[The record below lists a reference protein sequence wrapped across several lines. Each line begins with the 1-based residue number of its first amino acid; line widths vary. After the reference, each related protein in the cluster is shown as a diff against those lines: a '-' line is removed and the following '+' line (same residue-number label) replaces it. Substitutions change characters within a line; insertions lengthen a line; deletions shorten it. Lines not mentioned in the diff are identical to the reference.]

1 MNGPSAF
8 LLLNIFDGETQ
19 LSLWAD
25 NPQYCDP
32 TLGILTLFSPKSYI
46 LNSLLQCTEA
56 TEAHFWSAEFKLGC
70 RPSIGKSR
78 DQVHH
83 NNNVFFKPG
92 IMKFIGKVCVSNT
105 FSVDMK

>member
-1 MNGPSAF
+1 MTNNKTTMLRIPASYEAKIAKICNFWTFRPVIMNGPSAF

-56 TEAHFWSAEFKLGC
+56 TEAHFWSAEFK
-70 RPSIGKSR
+70 KM
-78 DQVHH
+78 VY
-83 NNNVFFKPG
+83 
-92 IMKFIGKVCVSNT
+92 
-105 FSVDMK
+105 